1 MQDTPIITFLLPWR
15 GVCSKRFDL
24 NSLAHSSRETCM
36 CVWQLKLLSQLQG
49 KKRYHSSSMSM
60 RSGEMAGIH
69 YLSRKEQHPD
79 NPPPIELTNDLSFSY
94 DLARRLPH
102 LLKEKTLD
110 LGEIDKIFAS
120 QWLTENE
127 VVVGTK
133 CNKVGQSCICMYLVR
148 LVVHEVETSYV
159 LKILW
164 RSLGTRWVDF
174 LVNHFHQSVVSA
186 NTLHFLYIFSFF

>member
-1 MQDTPIITFLLPWR
+1 MCLTVEIAVATT
-15 GVCSKRFDL
+15 
-24 NSLAHSSRETCM
+24 RE
-36 CVWQLKLLSQLQG
+36 
-49 KKRYHSSSMSM
+49 KRYHSSSM

-79 NPPPIELTNDLSFSY
+79 NQPPIELTNDLSFSY

-148 LVVHEVETSYV
+148 LVVHKVETSYV